1 MKYRLAV
8 FGVKDTSENI
18 VEFIH
23 KNIRPVDLVITI
35 SREVLNRNQVLFLKR
50 TAIFLPMKKRESLW
64 EKMSLRLPFPWDGK
78 G

>member
-35 SREVLNRNQVLFLKR
+35 SREVLNRNQVSGFKGLSVL
-50 TAIFLPMKKRESLW
+50 T
-64 EKMSLRLPFPWDGK
+64 EKYGICLLYTSDAADE
-78 G
+78 